1 MHGSLVYLLYFSIV
15 CVCGVLWVALCPV
28 EDFSAINGMVNIISR
43 HTSVLY
49 VVDTRGRGTVSI
61 FVEITL
67 SFVT

>member
-1 MHGSLVYLLYFSIV
+1 M
-15 CVCGVLWVALCPV
+15 ALCPV

-49 VVDTRGRGTVSI
+49 VVDMRGRGTVSI

-67 SFVT
+67 SCVTRYQ